1 MDHGSGASVGK
12 YGLKP
17 RRLTGGELIPVGGM
31 TAHSKGEK
39 MTDTQTRLEDWRR
52 KKKGHAQTRRGAMIL
67 GIATALGWVLFLFK
81 MAQTSEMALRY
92 SEAAQEDIGKW
103 VLMLLVMTVVSI
115 ALFVM
120 AGLAKKRVARAASD
134 LTASLRQDLS
144 GAEAGDRARIESQ
157 LRELGA

>member
-1 MDHGSGASVGK
+1 
-12 YGLKP
+12 
-17 RRLTGGELIPVGGM
+17 
-31 TAHSKGEK
+31 
-39 MTDTQTRLEDWRR
+39 
-52 KKKGHAQTRRGAMIL
+52 MIL

>member
-1 MDHGSGASVGK
+1 
-12 YGLKP
+12 
-17 RRLTGGELIPVGGM
+17 
-31 TAHSKGEK
+31 
-39 MTDTQTRLEDWRR
+39 MTDMQARLDDWRR
-52 KKKGHAQTRRGAMIL
+52 LKKGHAQTRRGAMIL

-81 MAQTSEMALRY
+81 IAQTSEMALRY

-103 VLMLLVMTVVSI
+103 VLMLLVMTAVSI

-134 LTASLRQDLS
+134 LTTSLRQELS
-144 GAEAGDRARIESQ
+144 GAEGGDRARIESQ

>member
-1 MDHGSGASVGK
+1 
-12 YGLKP
+12 
-17 RRLTGGELIPVGGM
+17 
-31 TAHSKGEK
+31 
-39 MTDTQTRLEDWRR
+39 MTDTQARLDDWRR
-52 KKKGHAQTRRGAMIL
+52 LKKGHFQTRRGAMIL
-67 GIATALGWVLFLFK
+67 GVVTGLGWVLFLFK

-120 AGLAKKRVARAASD
+120 ASLAKKRVARAASD